1 MLRDMTEFLQ
11 KKAVT
16 KKLIFQVVAAA
27 VLVFVLSGYVWW
39 SQIHQNPERVY
50 WDMMANSL
58 QTTSVTRQLSQKN
71 AQSTL
76 DQTIVLTFGTQT
88 AVQSLTSLQE
98 GKITVKTENIGTPT
112 KDYIRY
118 TDVQSEQKST
128 SGQPL
133 DFKRVLNRW
142 AQNDAVNS
150 SNTGQT
156 QPPLL
161 TEVMLGVAGGN
172 LIPQAN
178 LNAKDR
184 DDLLK
189 LLHKTVVFDTNFDNV
204 EKQTVNGRP
213 VYTYTTDV
221 QAVGYVGYQKEF
233 AKKVGLKLL
242 DNVQPNDY
250 QGQPATKVTLQVDA
264 WSHQLVS
271 IDYTGQGRHETYS
284 AYGVNHPIAI
294 PAAQLTGPQ
303 LQQLVNKVE

>member
-1 MLRDMTEFLQ
+1 MFGDVTSALRAKTLSGR
-11 KKAVT
+11 
-16 KKLIFQVVAAA
+16 LIAGIVAAA
-27 VLVFVLSGYVWW
+27 VLLFALSGYFWW
-39 SQIHQNPERVY
+39 SKVYQSPERVY
-50 WDMMANSL
+50 WDMMSNSL
-58 QTTSVTRQLSQKN
+58 QTSSVTRQLTQKTS
-71 AQSTL
+71 QSTL
-76 DQTIVLTFGTQT
+76 DQTIVLTIGTQN
-88 AVQSLTSLQE
+88 AVQSVTTLQE
-98 GKITVKTENIGTPT
+98 GNITVKTENIATPT

-118 TDVQSEQKST
+118 TSVKSDQKKAD
-128 SGQPL
+128 GKPL
-133 DFKRVLNRW
+133 DFKSVLNRW

-178 LNAKDR
+178 LPAKDR
-184 DDLLK
+184 DDLIK
-189 LLHKTVVFDTNFDNV
+189 LLHNTVIFDTNFSNV
-204 EKQTVNGRP
+204 KKQHLNGRS
-213 VYTYTTDV
+213 VYTYDTQV

-250 QGQPATKVTLQVDA
+250 QGQPATKVELQVDA

-271 IDYTGQGRHETYS
+271 IDYTGQGRHETFS
-284 AYGVNHPIAI
+284 AYGVAHPITVPVAK
-294 PAAQLTGPQ
+294 LTGPQ